1 MNIYPKLF
9 SSWFYIPLLLPD
21 SMFTSRYSSVK
32 KAFFYFFFIFFPEW
46 KDNYILFSINIVTF
60 SSKTRRQ
67 IKGPQVSD
75 SLTEKPTSDYAGK
88 NTCVGTSLVVPWL
101 GLSPLTAGNLGSK
114 PGGGT

>member
-1 MNIYPKLF
+1 MQG
-9 SSWFYIPLLLPD
+9 D
-21 SMFTSRYSSVK
+21 
-32 KAFFYFFFIFFPEW
+32 FFFIFFPEW
-46 KDNYILFSINIVTF
+46 KDNYILFSINVVTF

-88 NTCVGTSLVVPWL
+88 NTCVGTSLVVQWL
-101 GLSPLTAGNLGSK
+101 GLSPLTAVNLGSK